1 MQHSTTIVGG
11 RRGMCVSMR
20 TAAFS
25 NTRVPPPSQRV
36 AKNDKQSIEDERD
49 EPLQVKKKIKKLSTK
64 TKSMKLDGH
73 ASSSSWRIH
82 GSGGE
87 SSDSCSSQS
96 SDSEWGGSD
105 WGSDSD
111 SSSDGGCSDGGGS
124 GDDGG
129 GSD

>member
-1 MQHSTTIVGG
+1 
-11 RRGMCVSMR
+11 
-20 TAAFS
+20 
-25 NTRVPPPSQRV
+25 
-36 AKNDKQSIEDERD
+36 
-49 EPLQVKKKIKKLSTK
+49 VKKKINKLSTK

-82 GSGGE
+82 DSGGE

-111 SSSDGGCSDGGGS
+111 S
-124 GDDGG
+124 
-129 GSD
+129 